1 MQRARSYR
9 RRRGLGLLVSL
20 LVLVTP
26 ALAWSQAPPPAPA
39 PKPEKTDRPF
49 STLFSGLFQD
59 FGNLGQPGPLIV
71 LGVGGALTGLAINT
85 DGEIRDRVT
94 KSVRVEHAFDPGD
107 IIGSGYLQFGAAMG
121 AYAIGRLGKHS
132 RLTEVGADLAETQI
146 VAGALT
152 QGAKI
157 IVSRPR
163 PDGYGRSFPSG
174 HTSATFATATVL
186 QRHFGWKIGAIAY
199 AGATYVGTSR
209 LTDDQHY
216 LTDVLA
222 GATIGIASALA
233 QGFGRGPGRVTVTP
247 VAMRGGAAV
256 LFSALPQ

>member
-1 MQRARSYR
+1 MLRARSYR
-9 RRRGLGLLVSL
+9 RCRALGLLVSL
-20 LVLVTP
+20 LVLVAP
-26 ALAWSQAPPPAPA
+26 SLARAQASAPPE
-39 PKPEKTDRPF
+39 PEKSDRSF
-49 STLFSGLFQD
+49 GTLFTGLARD
-59 FGNLGQPGPLIV
+59 FGNLGQREPLIV
-71 LGVGGALTGLAINT
+71 LGVGGALTALAINT
-85 DGEIRDRVT
+85 DGEIRDRMT
-94 KSVRVEHAFDPGD
+94 KSVRVEDAFDPGD
-107 IIGSGYLQFGAAMG
+107 IIGSGYVQFGAAMG
-121 AYAIGRLGKHS
+121 IYTIGRLGKHS

-152 QGAKI
+152 QAAKL

-186 QRHFGWKIGAIAY
+186 QRHFGWKVGAIAY
-199 AGATYVGTSR
+199 AGAIYVGTSR

-233 QGFGRGPGRVTVTP
+233 QGFGRGSGRVTVTP
-247 VAMRGGAAV
+247 VATRGGAAV
-256 LFSALPQ
+256 FFTALPQ